1 MEFKNIILSL
11 ALIVGSTCTFKVEA
25 KSKKQPNLVIIF
37 TDDQGYADVGCY
49 GAKGFE
55 TPNIDQLAEKGMKFT
70 DFYVGASVCTP
81 SRASLLTGCYPQ
93 RVGLGQ
99 VLFPKGPK
107 WTHRKA
113 NKGFNANETT
123 LAELLKGEGY
133 STACVGKWHLGHLP
147 EYLPPSHG
155 FDEYFGLPYSND
167 MLPGKPLNFPALPL
181 IEGLETIEENP
192 DQDQL
197 TTRFTERAVDF
208 INRKSDEPFF
218 LYLAHP
224 MPHVPLHVSD
234 KFKGKSE
241 HGLYGDVIMEIDWSV
256 GKVISAL
263 KENDVYENTL
273 VIFSSDNGPWL
284 IYGEHA
290 GSAQP
295 LREGKTTSFDGGQ
308 RVPCIMSWPKR
319 IPAGKECNELVTAM
333 DILPT
338 MAHLTGTEL
347 PENKIDGKDISR
359 IITGKRKAKS
369 PHEIFLYITR
379 NKLEAARMGDWKLSF
394 PKSYGTIV
402 KSGID
407 GKMGKA
413 KSVKLS
419 WELYNLKDDIGETN
433 DLAESYPQKLE
444 ELDSIRKS
452 WNEELIPP
460 LFLGLIHRDTWG
472 WKAREDEIYEV
483 K

>member
-1 MEFKNIILSL
+1 MNNFKIYLLIGLLS
-11 ALIVGSTCTFKVEA
+11 ISTVVVQA
-25 KSKKQPNLVIIF
+25 KIKKAPNLVIIF
-37 TDDQGYADVGCY
+37 TDDQGYADLGCY

-55 TPNIDQLAEKGMKFT
+55 TPNIDKLADTGMRFT

-81 SRASLLTGCYPQ
+81 SRAALLTGCYPN

-107 WTHRKA
+107 WTHNKA
-113 NKGFNANETT
+113 NRGFNTDETT
-123 LAELLKGEGY
+123 LAEMLKGEGY
-133 STACVGKWHLGHLP
+133 ATACVGKWHLGHLP
-147 EYLPPSHG
+147 EFLPPSHG

-208 INRKSDEPFF
+208 INRKSDDSFF

-234 KFKGKSE
+234 KFRGKSK

-256 GKVISAL
+256 GEVIKAL
-263 KENDVYENTL
+263 KENGVYDNTL

-290 GSAQP
+290 GSAGP
-295 LREGKTTSFDGGQ
+295 LREGKSTSFDGGQ
-308 RVPCIMSWPKR
+308 RVPCIMSWPAK
-319 IPAGKECNELVTAM
+319 IPAGKECDELVTAM

-338 MAHLTGTEL
+338 MAMLTGTEL
-347 PENKIDGKDISR
+347 PANKIDGKDISR
-359 IITGKRKAKS
+359 IIKGKRKATS

-379 NKLEAARMGDWKLSF
+379 TKLEAARMGDWKLGF
-394 PKSYGTIV
+394 PKSYGTITEP
-402 KSGID
+402 
-407 GKMGKA
+407 GKNGKKGKA
-413 KSVKLS
+413 KSVRLQ

-433 DLAESYPQKLE
+433 NLAKQYPELVEKIKKRAEEEMAQLE
-444 ELDSIRKS
+444 AEKRPCGIADAK
-452 WNEELIPP
+452 
-460 LFLGLIHRDTWG
+460 
-472 WKAREDEIYEV
+472 
-483 K
+483 